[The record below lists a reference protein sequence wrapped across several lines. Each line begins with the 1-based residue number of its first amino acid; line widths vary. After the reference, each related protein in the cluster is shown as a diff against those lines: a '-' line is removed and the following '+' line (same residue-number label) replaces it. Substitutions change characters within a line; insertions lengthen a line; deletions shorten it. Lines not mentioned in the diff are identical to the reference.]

1 MIKKPRIVE
10 SGNGI
15 QYPATAGMY
24 DRIARQLRDWGWNG
38 VGEMLSAGLG
48 SGALLEVEPGPGYL
62 GLELARQLG
71 SRSLTGCGNSPAMLP
86 IARKNAAEYGLPAD
100 YVLGSAMDLPFPD
113 GSFDCVVSNGCLHEW
128 ETPRRVFDEIWRVLR
143 PGGRFCVTDLRRDA
157 APWKQWL
164 LWLLVRYRPLRTG
177 LQSSMAAAYTVPELE
192 AILRQ
197 TRLSD
202 ARVRRTFLGLCVC
215 GAKS

>member
-1 MIKKPRIVE
+1 MTKKPRICESE
-10 SGNGI
+10 SGI
-15 QYPATAGMY
+15 QDPITAGMY

-38 VGEMLSAGLG
+38 VREMLSAGLG

-71 SRSLTGCGNSPAMLP
+71 SRSLTGCGDSPAMLP

-197 TRLSD
+197 TRLAD
-202 ARVRRTFLGLCVC
+202 AQVRRTFLGLCVC

>member
-1 MIKKPRIVE
+1 MGKVLGQYNRIFLLPH
-10 SGNGI
+10 G
-15 QYPATAGMY
+15 AG
-24 DRIARQLRDWGWNG
+24 
-38 VGEMLSAGLG
+38 SAPCHIPE
-48 SGALLEVEPGPGYL
+48 A
-62 GLELARQLG
+62 
-71 SRSLTGCGNSPAMLP
+71 LP

-197 TRLSD
+197 TRLAD
-202 ARVRRTFLGLCVC
+202 AQVRRTFLGLCVC